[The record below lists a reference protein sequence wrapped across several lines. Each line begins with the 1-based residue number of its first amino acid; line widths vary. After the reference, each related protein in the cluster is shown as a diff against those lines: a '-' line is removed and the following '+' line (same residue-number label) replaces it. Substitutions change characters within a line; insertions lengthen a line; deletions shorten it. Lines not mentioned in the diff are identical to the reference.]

1 MQVNYV
7 LVLFRVISKK
17 ERKKKKTSALA
28 RGNVTGAGIVLEY
41 NRGTTSNRSPAKVL
55 GKQVERSNT
64 YTITK
69 QNVLKSLFL
78 EVRNKINFSISGLIC
93 YRV

>member
-55 GKQVERSNT
+55 DKQVERSNT
-64 YTITK
+64 YTITSSAEWIK
-69 QNVLKSLFL
+69 KSIL
-78 EVRNKINFSISGLIC
+78 RSKK
-93 YRV
+93 